1 MPFPLPR
8 VLGLTQGLPPPV
20 PVLTACVCAL
30 VATYIEQ
37 QPQDRPPE
45 PPVRSLG
52 PFHWREGR
60 SAGQSHCATP
70 RQHCVPSAAPGAALG
85 DTCPRASALRRE
97 DATWVGALRGHC
109 LHLSQARVVRV
120 PKGPH
125 PVGHERIFVAGPG
138 GCLLV
143 RLGSTCWL
151 VSDSR
156 VRPTPTPKSE
166 LQGGR
171 GLWRVPSAGG
181 LGGADP
187 GCGES
192 LPRPW

>member
-8 VLGLTQGLPPPV
+8 VLGLTQGLLPPV
-20 PVLTACVCAL
+20 PVLTADGLCLCSRGDLHRA
-30 VATYIEQ
+30 
-37 QPQDRPPE
+37 
-45 PPVRSLG
+45 
-52 PFHWREGR
+52 
-60 SAGQSHCATP
+60 
-70 RQHCVPSAAPGAALG
+70 AAPGPPSRAACPQPRSLPLERGTVRRSEPLRHPPAALRPVCRSG
-85 DTCPRASALRRE
+85 SGPRRHVSTSLRRE

-120 PKGPH
+120 PKGPY
-125 PVGHERIFVAGPG
+125 PVGHERTFVAGPG